1 MQDLSKP
8 REESSANIDKPNIT
22 TIATTSSPVP
32 LSRKTLEESEKNY
45 RFLGEAIMHQVWT
58 TTPDGTMD
66 YINGRALEYL
76 GRTYEKVIGEGWQDA
91 IHPDDL
97 QRCLERRIES
107 LKSGNHYEV
116 EFRLRRADGIYR
128 WHLGRA
134 TAGRDADGRIIKW
147 FGTSTDIHEQ
157 KLAED
162 SLQEKNSL
170 LASMFEA
177 TADGILVVDL
187 TNTIVTYNRQFLDMW
202 QIPDEIVRSL
212 DSIKTVNYVLSQLK
226 NAEEFAEITK
236 KLILH
241 PEIKNY
247 DVLEFKDGKIY
258 ERYSQ
263 PRVQNDKIVGRV
275 LSFRDITERRKAEQ
289 ALQESQARYLQLFD
303 SNPYPIWVY
312 DFETLEFLA
321 VNREA
326 TRHYGFTREE
336 FLRMTIKDIRPTEDV
351 PLLLD
356 SIAEYAVR
364 EGAPEETLLTDQ
376 FRHRK
381 KDGKIIQVQ
390 IASQPVTFGDRQ
402 ARLVL
407 ATDITQAKRAEDD
420 LRRSETEL
428 RTLFSAMS
436 DVILV
441 INAEGR
447 YLKVAPTNPE
457 LLYRP
462 LEEMVGKTFYDLFP
476 SDIAGLFMVH
486 VSQTISGGKPVNFE
500 YSLNIDGREMFF
512 YATITGLSSDTVLW
526 VARDISN
533 YKRAE
538 QSLRE
543 SEYKLRT
550 LVESMTEGLVQVNN
564 DEIIEFVNDRI
575 CEMSGYKQKELLGKP
590 VDILF
595 GEEERRL
602 VRRTNKERLKGV
614 SGQYEIRLRKKSGE
628 TLWVLVGGAPIVNAD
643 GVLTGTM
650 GVFTDS
656 SKRKLAEEQLLHD
669 AFHDALTG
677 LANRSLLMDHMRM
690 TIERGRGRNGKMYAI
705 LFLDFDRF
713 KVINDSLG
721 HAEGD
726 KLLVFIARRLE
737 SCIRAGNL
745 VARLGGDEFVILLD
759 ELFEADDAMRVAE
772 RIQENLKTPFELGGN
787 KVFMS
792 VSIGIALSTAGY
804 TKAEDI
810 LRDADIAMYRAK
822 AKGKAQHQ
830 VFSLE
835 MQNQAG
841 SQLQLETEIRY
852 ALDRE
857 EFRIYYQPIYCLET
871 KNLVGFEALVRWQ
884 HPERGLVFPDEFI
897 PVAEETGM
905 IIHLGRWTLYES
917 CRQLREWQQKN
928 PSETSGLTVNVNL
941 SGREFLQFDLDE
953 QIAATL
959 ASTGL
964 EPRCLKLEITESH
977 IMENS
982 KKAIEIINRL
992 RALGIELCLDDF
1004 GTGYSSLSYLH
1015 RLPVSYLKIDRSFVK
1030 GLKPNSENA
1039 EIVLIIIKLAR
1050 NLKMKVIAEGI
1061 QTSEQ
1066 WDYLKLIK
1074 CEFGQ
1079 GYFFSKPLDAERAET
1094 LIKKS
1099 AENSTCMTSSR

>member
-32 LSRKTLEESEKNY
+32 LSWKTLEESEKNY

-58 TTPDGTMD
+58 TSPDGTMD

-116 EFRLRRADGIYR
+116 EFRLRRADGTYR

-134 TAGRDADGRIIKW
+134 TAGRDADGKIIKW

-202 QIPDEIVRSL
+202 QIPDEIIRSR
-212 DSIKTVNYVLSQLK
+212 DRIKTVNYVLSQLK
-226 NAEEFAEITK
+226 NAEEFTETTK

-241 PEIKNY
+241 PEIKNL

-263 PRVQNDKIVGRV
+263 PRVQNGKIVGRV
-275 LSFRDITERRKAEQ
+275 LSFRDITERRKAEK
-289 ALQESQARYLQLFD
+289 ALQESQMRYLQLFD

-321 VNREA
+321 VNKEA
-326 TRHYGFTREE
+326 VRHYGYTREE
-336 FLRMTIKDIRPTEDV
+336 FLKMTLKDIRPAEDV

-356 SIAEYAVR
+356 SVAEISVT
-364 EGAPEETLLTDQ
+364 EGAAAEETLLTQQ
-376 FRHRK
+376 FRHQK
-381 KDGKIIQVQ
+381 KDGKIIKVQ

-436 DVILV
+436 DVILI

-462 LEEMVGKTFYDLFP
+462 LEEMLGKTIDEVFP
-476 SDIAGLFMVH
+476 PGIAVLFMDH

-512 YATITGLSSDTVLW
+512 YATITPLTLDTVLW

-538 QSLRE
+538 ESLRE

-550 LVESMTEGLVQVNN
+550 LIESMTEGLVQVNN
-564 DEIIEFVNDRI
+564 EEIIEFVNDRI
-575 CEMSGYKQKELLGKP
+575 CEMSGYEQKELLGKP

-595 GEEERRL
+595 EEEERRL
-602 VRRTNKERLKGV
+602 VKRINKERLKGV

-628 TLWVLVGGAPIVNAD
+628 TLWVLVGGAPIINAD
-643 GVLTGTM
+643 GALTGTM
-650 GVFTDS
+650 GVFTDT

-669 AFHDALTG
+669 AFHDGLTG
-677 LANRSLLMDHMRM
+677 LANRSLLMDHMRR
-690 TIERGRGRNGKMYAI
+690 TIKRDRGRNGKMYAV

-759 ELFEADDAMRVAE
+759 ELFEVDDAMRVAE
-772 RIQENLKTPFELGGN
+772 RIQENLKIPFELGGN

-792 VSIGIALSTAGY
+792 VSIGITLSTAGY
-804 TKAEDI
+804 TKAEDM

-830 VFSLE
+830 VFNFE
-835 MQNQAG
+835 MQKQAG
-841 SQLQLETEIRY
+841 SQLQFETEIRY
-852 ALDRE
+852 ALERG

-871 KNLVGFEALVRWQ
+871 KSLVGFEALIRWQ
-884 HPERGLVFPDEFI
+884 HPERGLVFPAEFI
-897 PVAEETGM
+897 PLAEESGM
-905 IIHLGRWTLYES
+905 IIQLGRWTVYES
-917 CRQLREWQQKN
+917 CRQLREWQERN
-928 PSETSGLTVNVNL
+928 PGKTSGLTVSVNL

-964 EPRCLKLEITESH
+964 EPRYLKLEITESH

-982 KKAIEIINRL
+982 IKAIAIINRL

-1015 RLPVSYLKIDRSFVK
+1015 RLPVSYLKIDRSFVN
-1030 GLKPNSENA
+1030 GLKQSSENA
-1039 EIVLIIIKLAR
+1039 EIVLTIIKLAQ
-1050 NLKMKVIAEGI
+1050 NLKMKVIAEGVETI
-1061 QTSEQ
+1061 EQ
-1066 WDYLKLIK
+1066 LDYLKLLN
-1074 CEFGQ
+1074 CEYGQ
-1079 GYFFSKPLDAERAET
+1079 GYYFSKQ
-1094 LIKKS
+1094 
-1099 AENSTCMTSSR
+1099 